1 MRAMLYRGPSGFGS
15 HFATD
20 PTEVVVTN
28 TGCEVRIRKVR
39 SIHALPS
46 VTT

>member
-1 MRAMLYRGPSGFGS
+1 MRAMLYRGADTVRVAFHHRSDG
-15 HFATD
+15 
-20 PTEVVVTN
+20 VVVTN

-46 VTT
+46 VTM